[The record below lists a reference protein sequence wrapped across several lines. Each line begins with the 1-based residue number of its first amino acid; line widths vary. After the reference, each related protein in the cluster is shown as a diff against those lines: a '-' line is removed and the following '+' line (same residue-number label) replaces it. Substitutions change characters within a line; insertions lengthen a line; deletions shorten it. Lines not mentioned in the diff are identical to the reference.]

1 MDTATATFTKTDI
14 RRVFENFAADL
25 FMLVRRTG
33 TMDLEWAR
41 DIAHDVMQ
49 MAISE
54 CLAAVHIQLLGAS
67 GHLEKVHRYTV
78 RGEGT
83 WQENRPGANDWPR
96 SPGGCLEVVVV
107 YANEG
112 IANALKHN
120 GALIRKW
127 GPSDL
132 STDYSWMTGSGNRE
146 YSSNTYGLTRES
158 YTAR

>member
-14 RRVFENFAADL
+14 RKVFENFAADL

-67 GHLEKVHRYTV
+67 GHLEKVHKYTV
-78 RGEGT
+78 RGEGN
-83 WQENRPGANDWPR
+83 WQEERPGANDWPR
-96 SPGGCLEVVVV
+96 SPGGRLDVVVV
-107 YANEG
+107 YANTQ
-112 IANALKHN
+112 IAEALKRN
-120 GALIRKW
+120 GALIRTW
-127 GPSDL
+127 GPSGQPL
-132 STDYSWMTGSGNRE
+132 DYSRMLGSGNRE